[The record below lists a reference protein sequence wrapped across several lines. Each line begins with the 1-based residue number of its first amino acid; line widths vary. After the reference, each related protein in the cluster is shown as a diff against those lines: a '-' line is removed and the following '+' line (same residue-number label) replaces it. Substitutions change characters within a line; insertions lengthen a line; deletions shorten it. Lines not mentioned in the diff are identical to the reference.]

1 MCYGKALQFL
11 YDYGLDLFYGNSI
24 DDLLLDIIE
33 GVLLST
39 PNLKSK
45 FQLDDFVTS
54 YLIWRELLPN
64 NLDGHK
70 FPIPACDMLI
80 QTLTVE
86 Q

>member
-1 MCYGKALQFL
+1 MCYGKALQSL
-11 YDYGLDLFYGNSI
+11 YDNGLDLFYGNSI

-86 Q
+86 